1 MHCSRHTL
9 FLVFIVLALTSSAA
23 VAGTVPEPVSVTDIP
38 PSNAAEL
45 HAHSRAEM
53 TFRQAAQQA
62 DAAMKKAR
70 AEGGQWREM
79 ANLLMQS
86 SVASRSGDFQAAT
99 KMANQARFMA
109 EESYDAVIAAR
120 KAAAE
125 RAAAAKK
132 AEEERAAAAA
142 KAAAEK
148 RAASTVAPTK

>member
-9 FLVFIVLALTSSAA
+9 FLAFIVLTSVTAAA
-23 VAGTVPEPVSVTDIP
+23 VAGTVPAPISVTDIP

-53 TFRQAAQQA
+53 TFRQAAQRA

-70 AEGGQWREM
+70 AEGGQWREV
-79 ANLLMQS
+79 ADLLMQS

-99 KMANQARFMA
+99 RMANQARLMA

-132 AEEERAAAAA
+132 AAEERAAAAA

-148 RAASTVAPTK
+148 RAASAAVPTK